1 MCAGMSTCT
10 PQSFWLGGGVEC
22 TLLNPFQFSDQIMQ
36 ILLPYAKIDN

>member
-1 MCAGMSTCT
+1 MCRYEYMYFSV
-10 PQSFWLGGGVEC
+10 FLVGGGVEC